1 MIIKLKKGIKF
12 FYKFLAPTPGSTPTT
27 AVAGSSVSAG
37 PLGVVTTTTPA
48 PPDLPVFT
56 CPRRPNLGREG
67 RPILLRANHFQISM
81 PRGYVHHYDI
91 NIQPDKCP
99 RKVNREIIETM
110 VAAYSKLFGVLKP
123 VFDGRNNLYTRDP
136 LPIGNDRLELE
147 VTLPGLLF
155 TNERKFSFLLN
166 WKTIIPGE
174 GKDRVFRVSI
184 KWVAQV
190 SLFNLEEALEG
201 RTRQIPYDAI
211 LALDVVMRHLPSMV
225 YTPVGRSF
233 FSSPDGYYHPLGGG
247 REVWFGFHQSVRP
260 SQWKMMLNIDGM
272 LMILTTT

>member
-1 MIIKLKKGIKF
+1 MG
-12 FYKFLAPTPGSTPTT
+12 AVPVPATP
-27 AVAGSSVSAG
+27 
-37 PLGVVTTTTPA
+37 PA

-67 RPILLRANHFQISM
+67 RPIVLRANHFQISM
-81 PRGYVHHYDI
+81 PRGFVHHYDI

-110 VAAYSKLFGVLKP
+110 VHAYSKIFGVLKP

-136 LPIGNDRLELE
+136 LPIGNDRVELE
-147 VTLPGLLF
+147 VTL
-155 TNERKFSFLLN
+155 
-166 WKTIIPGE
+166 PGE
-174 GKDRVFRVSI
+174 GKDRVFRVTI
-184 KWVAQV
+184 KWVARV

-211 LALDVVMRHLPSMV
+211 LALDVVMRHLPSMT

-233 FSSPDGYYHPLGGG
+233 FSSPDG
-247 REVWFGFHQSVRP
+247 
-260 SQWKMMLNIDGM
+260 
-272 LMILTTT
+272 